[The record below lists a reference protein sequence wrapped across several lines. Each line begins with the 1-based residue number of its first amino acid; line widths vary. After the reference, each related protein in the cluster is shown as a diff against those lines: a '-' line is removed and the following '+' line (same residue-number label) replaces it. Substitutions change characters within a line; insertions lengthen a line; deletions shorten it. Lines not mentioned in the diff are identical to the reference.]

1 MARLTAVK
9 VKNLKLP
16 GRHGDGDSLY
26 LNVAP
31 GRSKSWVRRL
41 SIDGKRRGLG
51 LGGYPAVSLAE
62 ARDQTVA
69 NRRAVREGRG
79 PVSPRKSSSQTAKTA
94 APTPA
99 LGIPTFLEAATIV
112 HALNS
117 AKWESGRT
125 RNNWRQT
132 AERYIFPAIGDMLV
146 DRIGRI
152 EILEILTPLWTT
164 KPETARRIRLIIK
177 TVMAWTMAFGYI
189 NVNPA
194 GEVIDAALPAMP
206 KVREHFKALPYPDV
220 SAAIEAVEATTSF
233 RSTKL
238 AFKFLVLTAARSGE
252 VRGATW
258 NEIDFENALWT
269 IPAARMKVRREH
281 RVPLST
287 GAIEVLRKAQELSI
301 DGGPYIFPNDL
312 TPSKSLSD
320 NALSYMLRW
329 VGIPAVVHGFRSSFR
344 DWAAE
349 NTDAS
354 FAVMELALAHGVG
367 SSGVAVTWAGR
378 ISTARTSLP
387 TGLTRSG
394 PATMTTCWSNG
405 SGTLWRR

>member
-1 MARLTAVK
+1 M
-9 VKNLKLP
+9 
-16 GRHGDGDSLY
+16 
-26 LNVAP
+26 
-31 GRSKSWVRRL
+31 
-41 SIDGKRRGLG
+41 
-51 LGGYPAVSLAE
+51 
-62 ARDQTVA
+62 
-69 NRRAVREGRG
+69 
-79 PVSPRKSSSQTAKTA
+79 
-94 APTPA
+94 
-99 LGIPTFLEAATIV
+99 
-112 HALNS
+112 
-117 AKWESGRT
+117 
-125 RNNWRQT
+125 
-132 AERYIFPAIGDMLV
+132 FPAIGDTPV
-146 DRIGRI
+146 DRIGRT
-152 EILEILTPLWTT
+152 EILEILTPVWTT

-206 KVREHFKALPYPDV
+206 KVHEHFKALPYPDV

-258 NEIDFENALWT
+258 DEIDFENALWT
-269 IPAARMKVRREH
+269 IPAARMKMRKEH

-287 GAIEVLRKAQELSI
+287 GAIEVLREVQELSA

-320 NALSYMLRW
+320 NALSYMLRR
-329 VGIPAVVHGFRSSFR
+329 VGIPAVVHGFRSSSR

-378 ISTARTSLP
+378 FSTARTSLP
-387 TGLTRSG
+387 TGITRSG
-394 PATMTTCWSNG
+394 PATMTTRWSNG